1 MQTIR
6 RHVFSALGLAC
17 IAIPGVTTCLSTERL
32 VAGTP
37 SPGDESKLVVDEFQA
52 SLFPLVHDK
61 RAADVFVDSS
71 DSTVARIAA
80 RDLTRDI
87 ERVTGCKALLKHSPD
102 DLSAHAVLVGTLGKS
117 PVIDGLV
124 KAGKIEV
131 EDVRGQWET
140 SAIQVVSNPLPGV
153 KQALVI
159 IGSDRRGTAYG
170 VYEVSRRIG
179 VSPWYWWADVTP
191 RRRASLYVRPD
202 RVRIG
207 PPSVKYRGIF
217 INDEMWGIRPWA
229 AGNFA
234 PDEGLGLGPKTYR

>member
-1 MQTIR
+1 M
-6 RHVFSALGLAC
+6 S
-17 IAIPGVTTCLSTERL
+17 
-32 VAGTP
+32 GTS
-37 SPGDESKLVVDEFQA
+37 SPGDQGKFVIDQFEDGLFQ
-52 SLFPLVHDK
+52 LVHDT

-71 DSTVARIAA
+71 DWMVARISA
-80 RDLTRDI
+80 RDLTLDI
-87 ERVTGCKALLKHSPD
+87 QRVTGCKALLKHSHD
-102 DLSAHAVLVGTLGKS
+102 NLSSHAVLVGTLGKS

-124 KAGKIEV
+124 KAGKIDV
-131 EDVRGQWET
+131 EDVRGRWET
-140 SAIQVVSNPLPGV
+140 CAIEVVANPLPGV
-153 KQALVI
+153 KQGLVV

-229 AGNFA
+229 AENFA
-234 PDEGLGLGPKTYR
+234 PDE